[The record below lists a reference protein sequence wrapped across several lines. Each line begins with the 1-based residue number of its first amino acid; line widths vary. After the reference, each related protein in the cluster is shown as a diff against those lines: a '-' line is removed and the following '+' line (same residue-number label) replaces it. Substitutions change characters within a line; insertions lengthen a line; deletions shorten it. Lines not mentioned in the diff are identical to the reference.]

1 MLKLVRRII
10 GSVMYLAQVRR
21 YHILNSVNQ
30 LARAMSNPSKAYMG
44 AAKHL
49 FRYLAGS
56 IDFNITYKKGGF
68 KLTAFSDANCGNNP
82 DNGNATSSGLRR
94 LSVVRVVAPVSVWE
108 RCQLEVP
115 FCR

>member
-1 MLKLVRRII
+1 
-10 GSVMYLAQVRR
+10 MYLAHVSR
-21 YHILNSVNQ
+21 YDIFYSVNQ
-30 LARAMSNPSKAYMG
+30 IPRAMSNPSKVHMG
-44 AAKHL
+44 AAEHL
-49 FRYLAGS
+49 LRYLAGS

-94 LSVVRVVAPVSVWE
+94 LSVARVVAPVSVWE